1 VIPYS
6 SRSDWF
12 TFYFFGD
19 KHNGTIF
26 CHTPGI
32 KKVIR
37 EIKGNPNARYFEMG
51 DACEFIAPKDPRFTR
66 HTLASWVDEDNII
79 LSQSDYE
86 IAEEKPIAR
95 QCIGRHLGNHEGQ
108 YAKRNDSNM
117 HKYIC
122 EKLNVPDLTVSAFT
136 RITFQRTTSDTIGN
150 TWNFDVVTK
159 HPWKGCLQTPG
170 SRANK
175 IDTNMK
181 NFDADVIAIAH
192 YHDIQWRKK
201 PKALHLDGI
210 LRTRAGIQYGCMTG
224 CWFKGYQE
232 GDVSSYVEEAD
243 YSPTVIG
250 CPYIK
255 VKPDQH
261 YIETGDVTF

>member
-12 TFYFFGD
+12 TIYFFGD

-26 CHTPGI
+26 CHTSGI
-32 KKVIR
+32 QRVIR
-37 EIKGNPNARYFEMG
+37 EIKSNPNARYFEMG
-51 DACEFIAPKDPRFTR
+51 DACEFIAPKDPRFTK
-66 HTLASWVDEDNII
+66 HTLAIWVDDDNII
-79 LSQSDYE
+79 LSQSEYE
-86 IAEEKPIAR
+86 IEQSKTISG
-95 QCIGRHLGNHEGQ
+95 QCLGRHLGNHEGQ

-122 EKLNVPDLTVSAFT
+122 EKLNVTDLTVSAFT
-136 RITFQRTTSDTIGN
+136 RITFRRESGDNRVGGWDLDI
-150 TWNFDVVTK
+150 VTK

-175 IDTNMK
+175 IDLNMK
-181 NFDADVIAIAH
+181 NFNADIIAIGH
-192 YHDIQWRKK
+192 YHDIQWKKK
-201 PKALHLDGI
+201 PKPLELNTK
-210 LRTRAGIQYGCMTG
+210 LQTKAGTQYGCMTG

-261 YIETGDVTF
+261 YIETGDITF